1 MLRFILHRLLS
12 LIPTLLLVSVITFG
26 LIYALPGDP
35 AMNMLG
41 GLEERG
47 TREEVDRL
55 RRAYGLD
62 QPVYVQY
69 ALWFGRVLQGDF
81 GRSLRTGEPV
91 GPMLLGRLAV
101 SAHLGVSGLTIAA
114 ILGFSVAVVSA
125 LRPGSWMD
133 LTGTVG
139 ALAGIALPSFWQA
152 LLMIYV
158 FAVLLRWVPPSG
170 YTPPVE
176 GLWLS
181 LKTLA
186 MPAFVLG
193 THSSAVLMRQG
204 RSALIDVLTQD
215 YIRTARAKGLSEK
228 WVVSRH
234 ALKNAM
240 IPVVTILGLQ
250 LGGVADGAAIV
261 ETVFAIPGV
270 GRTAVDAIFF
280 RDYPV
285 LMGSVLM
292 VTLAVMLA
300 NLVADVVYGLLDPR
314 IRYQ

>member
-1 MLRFILHRLLS
+1 MLRFILHRLFS

-26 LIYALPGDP
+26 LIYSLPGDP
-35 AMNMLG
+35 AANMLG
-41 GLEERG
+41 GLEEKG
-47 TREEVDRL
+47 TEEDVERL
-55 RRAYGLD
+55 RQAYGLD
-62 QPVYVQY
+62 RPVYVQY

-101 SAHLGVSGLTIAA
+101 SFHLGVTGLAVAA

-170 YTPPVE
+170 YTPPAESV
-176 GLWLS
+176 WLS
-181 LKTLA
+181 LKMIA
-186 MPAFVLG
+186 MPAIVLG

-228 WVVSRH
+228 RVVSRH

-292 VTLAVMLA
+292 VTLSVMLA

-314 IRYQ
+314 IRYR

>member
-1 MLRFILHRLLS
+1 VLHFILRRLLS

-41 GLEERG
+41 GLEEKG
-47 TREEVDRL
+47 TKEDVERL
-55 RRAYGLD
+55 RQAYGLD
-62 QPVYVQY
+62 RPAYVQY
-69 ALWFGRVLQGDF
+69 ALWFSRVLQGDF

-101 SAHLGVSGLTIAA
+101 SAQLGILGLTVAA
-114 ILGFSVAVVSA
+114 LLGFSVAVVSA

-170 YTPPVE
+170 YTPLTE
-176 GLWLS
+176 NLWRGLQM
-181 LKTLA
+181 LA
-186 MPAFVLG
+186 MPALVLG
-193 THSSAVLMRQG
+193 THASAVLMRQG

-215 YIRTARAKGLSEK
+215 YIRTARAKGLAEQR
-228 WVVSRH
+228 VVARH
-234 ALKNAM
+234 ALKNAL

-250 LGGVADGAAIV
+250 LGSVADGAAIV

-292 VTLAVMLA
+292 VTLSVMLA
-300 NLVADVVYGLLDPR
+300 NLLADVVYGLLDPR
-314 IRYQ
+314 IRYR